1 MSRNPRNEHVNER
14 GAGPLSATEAQTIT
28 FGGTTSQG
36 IGSSALANPSG
47 KSEPVP
53 PSGDHY
59 DPASRI
65 AELELRLAERME
77 ENAVLDNEVR
87 YLLKQQTVSQEYL
100 AQIQSEAQRI
110 PALEQTLSD
119 VRLHLEQVQ
128 MELDA
133 FRNRASC
140 VLIDRAVVSA
150 RRYPV
155 AYRVGR
161 SVTYRLVRV
170 LRN

>member
-1 MSRNPRNEHVNER
+1 
-14 GAGPLSATEAQTIT
+14 
-28 FGGTTSQG
+28 
-36 IGSSALANPSG
+36 
-47 KSEPVP
+47 
-53 PSGDHY
+53 
-59 DPASRI
+59 
-65 AELELRLAERME
+65 ME
-77 ENAVLDNEVR
+77 ESAVLDNEVR

-128 MELDA
+128 LELDA
-133 FRNRASC
+133 FRSRASC

-150 RRYPV
+150 RRYPG

-161 SVTYRLVRV
+161 SITYRLLRV